1 MSTNIS
7 QLRIRRD
14 AVSSLRGK
22 LFWPTTKLPDE
33 GLDYVVGV
41 VEGEEKVVS
50 VPKSLLENVPEVKTA
65 HYYLITYGREDS
77 PRKDL
82 IKYNPLHD
90 RAPFGALKIK
100 ISYRPDHDSIWA
112 QIED

>member
-7 QLRIRRD
+7 QLRIRKD

-41 VEGEEKVVS
+41 IDGEEKVVS
-50 VPKSLLENVPEVKTA
+50 VPKSLLENVPEIKTA
-65 HYYLITYGREDS
+65 HYYLITYSGEDS
-77 PRKDL
+77 PRKEL
-82 IKYNPLHD
+82 IKYNPLHVSV
-90 RAPFGALKIK
+90 PFGALKIK
-100 ISYRPDHDSIWA
+100 VSYRPAHDSIWA
-112 QIED
+112 GIED

>member
-7 QLRIRRD
+7 QLRIRKD

-41 VEGEEKVVS
+41 IDGEEKVVS
-50 VPKSLLENVPEVKTA
+50 IPKSLLENVPEVKTT
-65 HYYLITYGREDS
+65 HYYLLTYIKENLR
-77 PRKDL
+77 PDL
-82 IKYNPLHD
+82 IKYNPLQE
-90 RAPFGALKIK
+90 RAPSGTLKIK
-100 ISYRPDHDSIWA
+100 VSYRPDHDSIWA